1 MNREKREIKPLL
13 NQPSG
18 IERKTELLVADD
30 KISNGEELPQSI
42 KDIPIPKSLK
52 ERTKGKIFIAKM
64 TFGKEDIMTESE
76 LKAEIKRVNEILR
89 NKPDYHTYKQNK
101 KYLERLERKL
111 RNYGKK

>member
-13 NQPSG
+13 NQPSD
-18 IERKTELLVADD
+18 IEW
-30 KISNGEELPQSI
+30 
-42 KDIPIPKSLK
+42 
-52 ERTKGKIFIAKM
+52 
-64 TFGKEDIMTESE
+64 